1 MPRPAGGHPT
11 VPVFNLEK
19 ILLTLQSLVSIMRY
33 DNLEEKTK
41 GFSFLT
47 NCPLL
52 SQHGTFGLSCQEPR
66 CSG

>member
-33 DNLEEKTK
+33 DNLEEKKRLFFLDELSTS
-41 GFSFLT
+41 FSAWNFW
-47 NCPLL
+47 
-52 SQHGTFGLSCQEPR
+52 S
-66 CSG
+66 